1 MYYKYSKRSTSYLN
15 FKRIEK
21 ISLERIK
28 SIPYYDKTYL
38 SELLEY
44 SKLNRLTSLESSIL
58 LSSTIVPIDSLDA
71 IGLSM
76 KIYND
81 RSSSLFSGF
90 KNYFSVDS
98 DLDALVMRSVENTY
112 GSIIN
117 YRVSTINRYIKNILS
132 IYNIEY
138 LVSIDDNREYF
149 SEFKNIFK
157 FSEELIFISD
167 YRSKTITKYKGNK
180 VFKLS
185 RR

>member
-1 MYYKYSKRSTSYLN
+1 MYYKYSKRSTSYSN

-81 RSSSLFSGF
+81 RSSSVYYRF
-90 KNYFSVDS
+90 YIDH
-98 DLDALVMRSVENTY
+98 DLDALVMSKVLDTY
-112 GSIIN
+112 QLISN

-132 IYNIEY
+132 VYNIEY
-138 LVSIDDNREYF
+138 LVGINDNREYF
-149 SEFKNIFK
+149 SEFKSTFK
-157 FSEELIFISD
+157 FNEELIFVSN
-167 YRSKTITKYKGNK
+167 YRSRTITKYNGDK